1 MGVSAGPLVP
11 GWSGVVNNGGRTRT
25 PPGLKLSQRR
35 RKNHAKCRD
44 HRDGSSRCCNLGDR
58 SDARCVAPGCS
69 ALPDDAQDVVSTG
82 EPALP
87 FGDGQ
92 HSCPW
97 RSHPRWARHASPP
110 LPRPPAARSIRP
122 SGAGPA
128 FGFVLLAAR
137 NQSTSVTESAASKLV
152 VAMATSGYVRR
163 GADVDDGRQRPVELT
178 GVAVSSW

>member
-110 LPRPPAARSIRP
+110 LPRLPAARSIRP
-122 SGAGPA
+122 SGSWTGVRLRPAGGSQPVDLRHRVGRIQA
-128 FGFVLLAAR
+128 
-137 NQSTSVTESAASKLV
+137 
-152 VAMATSGYVRR
+152 RR
-163 GADVDDGRQRPVELT
+163 GHGDV
-178 GVAVSSW
+178 GVCPAGCRCR